1 MANSKKWS
9 DYLKANSWKVGVPSE
24 ILASIS
30 ILKLRNNEGY
40 QVIMNNGNII
50 RQWSN
55 DTIKVADLTQKSGM
69 D

>member
-1 MANSKKWS
+1 MANNKKWS
-9 DYLKANSWKVGVPSE
+9 DYLKADSWKVGVPSD

-50 RQWSN
+50 RQWGN
-55 DTIKVADLTQKSGM
+55 DTNKIANLVLK
-69 D
+69 